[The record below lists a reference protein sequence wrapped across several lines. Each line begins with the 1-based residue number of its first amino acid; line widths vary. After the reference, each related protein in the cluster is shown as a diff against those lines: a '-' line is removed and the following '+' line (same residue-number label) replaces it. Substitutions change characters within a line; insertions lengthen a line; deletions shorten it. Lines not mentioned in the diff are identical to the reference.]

1 MCWLCCCNS
10 MTQSVHIPCSTLMIY
25 SVCQLKIRYK
35 RIFSV
40 KENRGF
46 PISISG
52 GNIETAAE
60 SRDLFGTAD
69 CSTAA
74 PVLKSETN
82 ESVRFKI
89 TVSLPNLA
97 KFQPVDQVI
106 FACNLLPQFAFFIQ
120 SEEIAATFDQSKL
133 KGGPN
138 STTWSSYNNGK
149 G

>member
-1 MCWLCCCNS
+1 MD
-10 MTQSVHIPCSTLMIY
+10 
-25 SVCQLKIRYK
+25 
-35 RIFSV
+35 
-40 KENRGF
+40 F
-46 PISISG
+46 PFPSLVETSRLQQHLEISS
-52 GNIETAAE
+52 A
-60 SRDLFGTAD
+60 LQ
-69 CSTAA
+69 TAA